1 MARLAREAEGEVVV
15 LTLNQAIRHE
25 GGLRPHRNGY
35 GREEF
40 AVVPL
45 TLRRR
50 GGLPAD
56 EMVGLLA
63 AHGHHFEGEGELL
76 EAVATARPPH
86 TEAELEREAM
96 QAEESAQDRLGSFG
110 KSRRSTVRI
119 GVNTVAALTPGVR
132 DVYLWDCEIAG
143 FGLKLT
149 PAGTRVYLV
158 QYRLGGRRAR
168 TRRVT
173 IGKDGSPWTALTA
186 RAEARRLLA
195 EVALG
200 RDPAEEKAKDRA
212 GLTIAEL
219 CDWYVEEGCT
229 TKKPSTLVTDCSR
242 IELHIKPLLGRKR
255 VADIKRGHVETWFR
269 DIASGKTGHGG
280 KGAATR
286 TLGLLG
292 SIFSFA
298 VAHGQREDNPTQ
310 GVKKFPDRH
319 MTRFLSPAELA
330 RLGEALRLA
339 EQAGENSLAVAAIRL
354 LALTGCRR
362 GEVLGLRWHEIDFQH
377 SCLRLADSKTGER
390 MVPLGAPAREVL
402 AGMPRAEDATYVM
415 PGVNLKSSWRRV
427 CSLAGLEGVRLHDLR
442 HSFASVGAG
451 GGNSLLV
458 IGALLGHRVAAT
470 TQRYAHLAD
479 DPVRSAAESISGHI
493 AAAMSGGEKAE
504 VVRLVRQAH

>member
-1 MARLAREAEGEVVV
+1 M
-15 LTLNQAIRHE
+15 LTLNQAIRYE
-25 GGLRPHRNGY
+25 GGLLPHQNGKE
-35 GREEF
+35 REEF

-45 TLRRR
+45 TLRRKA
-50 GGLPAD
+50 GLPAD
-56 EMVGLLA
+56 EMAGLLA
-63 AHGHHFEGEGELL
+63 HHGFHFDGENELL
-76 EAVATARPPH
+76 EAVASSKPPH
-86 TEAELEREAM
+86 SEADLEREAM

-110 KSRRSTVRI
+110 KSRRSQVKI
-119 GVNTVAALTPGVR
+119 GERTVAALQPQTT
-132 DVYLWDCEIAG
+132 DVYLWDRELAG

-149 PAGTRVYLV
+149 PAGTKTYLV
-158 QYRLGGRRAR
+158 QYRIGGRRGR

-173 IGKDGSPWTALTA
+173 IGKDGSAWTALAA

-212 GLTIAEL
+212 GLTMADL

-229 TKKPSTLVTDCSR
+229 TKKPSTLATDRSR

-255 VADIKRGHVETWFR
+255 IADIKRGHIETWFR
-269 DIASGKTGHGG
+269 IIASGKTGHGG

-286 TLGLLG
+286 TMGLLG

-298 VAHGQREDNPTQ
+298 VAHGQRDDNPTQ

-339 EQAGENSLAVAAIRL
+339 EREGENPLAVAAIRL

-362 GEVLGLRWHEIDFQH
+362 GEVLGLRWQEVDFEH
-377 SCLRLADSKTGER
+377 SCLRLEDSKTGER
-390 MVPLGAPAREVL
+390 MVPLGAPALAVL
-402 AGMPRAEDATYVM
+402 AGMPRADGAAYVL
-415 PGVNLKSSWRRV
+415 PGVNLKHTWRRV

-442 HSFASVGAG
+442 HSFASAGAS

-458 IGALLGHRVAAT
+458 IGALLGHRVATT